1 MIEPEYLPEKA
12 RKSVYKY
19 SIYVLYFSI
28 RKILRIAT
36 VTKREIKISFQKREK
51 KIYLRD
57 SFSLNVPEIKQ
68 PASFHICL
76 VAVPDK
82 FCPKPEAKVR
92 ELWYI
97 CSRNPNVFN
106 QKWQN
111 RLSSQDNSYESVRYP
126 PALANGYWLVL
137 LTIFCCLS
145 TFLPLL
151 IYWGNSIYMLLPH
164 GYS

>member
-19 SIYVLYFSI
+19 SIYVLLLLYQEDFENSDCH
-28 RKILRIAT
+28 
-36 VTKREIKISFQKREK
+36 QKRDKDIFSCKNAKK

-92 ELWYI
+92 EL
-97 CSRNPNVFN
+97 
-106 QKWQN
+106 
-111 RLSSQDNSYESVRYP
+111 
-126 PALANGYWLVL
+126 
-137 LTIFCCLS
+137 
-145 TFLPLL
+145 
-151 IYWGNSIYMLLPH
+151 
-164 GYS
+164 

>member
-82 FCPKPEAKVR
+82 FCPKPEAKIR
-92 ELWYI
+92 EL
-97 CSRNPNVFN
+97 
-106 QKWQN
+106 
-111 RLSSQDNSYESVRYP
+111 
-126 PALANGYWLVL
+126 
-137 LTIFCCLS
+137 
-145 TFLPLL
+145 
-151 IYWGNSIYMLLPH
+151 
-164 GYS
+164 